1 MILRRGHGLLSL
13 AMALLI
19 LAAAVFLVANVVG
32 LIQDNSSTQFTQAE
46 WNDWMGGVTQ
56 YNVDVK
62 VTSSHAW
69 QRHGDDQVT
78 AALRCINENGTKF
91 VISEN
96 DTRNLHLLCEDKD
109 GNQFVVII
117 RKIKKSIDTFKNAT
131 SELVTAF
138 KLEHGASLGSYI
150 QNEVIT
156 FSKGIVVKLNFLP
169 GEVFFMPYQKG
180 DYHGTLG

>member
-1 MILRRGHGLLSL
+1 MVSRGNSAGIRWIIVVLMIIFSAVLVTNIVGTLPQKQYVSLS
-13 AMALLI
+13 
-19 LAAAVFLVANVVG
+19 
-32 LIQDNSSTQFTQAE
+32 DTE
-46 WNDWMGGVTQ
+46 WNNWMNGVVQ

-69 QRHGDDQVT
+69 QRHGDKQVT
-78 AALRCINENGTKF
+78 AALRCLNENGTKF

-96 DTRNLHLLCEDKD
+96 HTRNLHLLCEDKD

-117 RKIKKSIDTFKNAT
+117 KKIKRSIDAFKNST

-138 KLEHGASLGSYI
+138 KLEHGATLGSYI
-150 QNEVIT
+150 QNEVIS

-169 GEVFFMPYQKG
+169 GEIFFMPY
-180 DYHGTLG
+180 